1 MDASIM
7 ERERWRERGRRERG
21 RREHCLDKMERGQE
35 DESAELREREHGGKK
50 AKASG
55 KE

>member
-7 ERERWRERGRRERG
+7 ERERWRERG